1 MVLPSRMAL
10 ALSLAW
16 LGGAL
21 LMILNAAPLRADQPA
36 TDFFEQKIRPLLVE
50 RCQGCHSSV
59 TGKTSGGLA
68 LDTRRGWETGGDNGP
83 AIVPG
88 QPEESLL
95 LRAIRFDDPDLQMPP
110 AGKGTRLSAEEV
122 ADVVAW
128 IKAGAVDPR
137 VAGERLGGMSADDAR
152 RWWSW
157 QPLQPVTIPEVHDT
171 AWPQTDIDRF
181 ILARLE
187 REGLPHTGQADRRT
201 LLRRVTFNLTGL
213 PPTPAEIHDFLA
225 DEQPG
230 AFERVVD
237 RLLATEAYGER
248 WGRHWL
254 DVARYADTAGDGADY
269 PVREAYRYR
278 DWVVRAFQ
286 NDLPFHEFLRL
297 QIAGDLLAPSRPAVD
312 YADCITATGF
322 LAVGKRYG
330 YAPNPDYQHLDFADV
345 IDSVGRSLLGL
356 SLGCARCHDHKY
368 DPVSTRDYYGLYGIL
383 QSTRWS
389 FPGGEEH
396 KRPAHF
402 PPLVP
407 PDEVARRE
415 AGRAA
420 AIAQLDSE
428 LANLQ
433 ASRGKLDGQ
442 WIAGGPDLAF
452 EAQPDTRP
460 PAAPWLSAGPNAVGP
475 ESQSPFAHIH
485 PAGQRGVRVG
495 SGQPTDGIRY
505 VFPQKLKKTP
515 GGKMHLTVDFRTVAG
530 ADQPGAYRFYLGRG
544 VIESLALE
552 FSVTRNELALK
563 NGTTWEV
570 IRTIEPGVW
579 HTLQATLDPDEQTW
593 SGVVGPAGD
602 LTEFRDK
609 RLNPA
614 WDGILDTFICD
625 GIGHVAGPAP
635 ARDIDNLGL
644 LAVPFAPPGSD
655 PVPAFV
661 PPADAPEQLARL
673 EEQIK
678 KLTAE
683 RDATQAR
690 EIYPTAYGVS
700 EGTATNARLQKRGE
714 PDQPGDEVPRQFLT
728 ILGGDRLPEGTAGS
742 GRLQLADWLTRPSQP
757 LAARVF
763 VNRVWSWHFGQGL
776 VTTPSDFGSRGELP
790 SHPELL
796 EWLTARFL
804 ESGGSLKA
812 LHRLILRSA
821 VYQLASTELPEGLA
835 RDPGNRWLWRHPR
848 QPLDAEEMR
857 DAMLFVSGRLD
868 RSPAGP
874 HPFPPTH
881 TWGFTIHQP
890 FHAVYDSN
898 HRSLYLMQQRNRRHP
913 FLALFD
919 AADPNQ
925 SVAQRLPT
933 VTPTQTLYLMNSP
946 FVHEQAAAF
955 AVRMAQPG
963 VSNGER
969 ARQMIEAAHGR
980 SADEAELEVAQR
992 FVAQY
997 ATRLPAE
1004 TSPADR
1010 EIAAWQAF
1018 ARVLLTGNPF
1028 LYVD

>member
-1 MVLPSRMAL
+1 MAIL
-10 ALSLAW
+10 VVALTVGSDLR
-16 LGGAL
+16 
-21 LMILNAAPLRADQPA
+21 ITSAADPA
-36 TDFFEQKIRPLLVE
+36 ADFFEQKIRPLLVE
-50 RCQGCHSSV
+50 RCQACHSSV

-68 LDTRRGWETGGDNGP
+68 LDTRQGWVTGGDNGP

-95 LRAIRFDDPDLQMPP
+95 LKAIRYTDPDLQMPP
-110 AGKGTRLSAEEV
+110 AGKGERLTADEV
-122 ADVVAW
+122 AAVTEW
-128 IKAGAVDPR
+128 IKAGAIDPR
-137 VAGERLGGMSADDAR
+137 VAGERLGGMSADEAR
-152 RWWSW
+152 QWWSW
-157 QPLQPVTIPEVHDT
+157 QPLTSVAVPTVRET
-171 AWPQTDIDRF
+171 AWPQTDLDRF
-181 ILARLE
+181 ILAALE
-187 REGLPHTGQADRRT
+187 REGLPPAGPADRRT
-201 LLRRVTFNLTGL
+201 LIRRVTFNLTGL
-213 PPTPAEIHDFLA
+213 PPTPAEIRDFLT
-225 DEQPG
+225 DDQPG
-230 AFERVVD
+230 AFDRVID
-237 RLLATEAYGER
+237 RLLASEAYGER

-269 PVREAYRYR
+269 PVREAFRYR

-286 NDLPFHEFLRL
+286 KDLPFDEFLRL
-297 QIAGDLLAPSRPAVD
+297 QIAGDLLAPTRPAEE

-368 DPVSTRDYYGLYGIL
+368 DPVPMRDYYGLYGIL
-383 QSTRWS
+383 QSTRWA

-396 KRPAHF
+396 KRPTHF

-407 PDEVARRE
+407 PAEVTRLE
-415 AGRAA
+415 AERAT
-420 AIAQLDSE
+420 AIAGLETE
-428 LANLQ
+428 LATLQ
-433 ASRGKLDGQ
+433 ASRGMLDGK

-452 EAQPDTRP
+452 ESQPDGKP
-460 PAAPWLSAGPNAVGP
+460 PATPWLSAGPNAVGP
-475 ESQSPFAHIH
+475 DSQSPFAHIH

-515 GGKMHLTVDFRTVAG
+515 GGNFYLTVDFRTAAG

-552 FSVTRNELALK
+552 FSVTRHELALK
-563 NGTTWEV
+563 HGTAWEV
-570 IRTIEPGVW
+570 IRSIEPGVW
-579 HTLQATLDPDEQTW
+579 HTLQAVLDPDQQTW

-609 RLNPA
+609 KLNPA

-644 LAVPFAPPGSD
+644 QAVPFPPPGSD
-655 PVPAFV
+655 PVPPFV
-661 PPADAPEQLARL
+661 PPVDAAEQLARL
-673 EEQIK
+673 AEQIK
-678 KLTAE
+678 QRTAD
-683 RDATQAR
+683 RDAWQSR

-714 PDQPGDEVPRQFLT
+714 PAQPGEEIPRQYLT
-728 ILGGDRLPEGTAGS
+728 ILGGDRLAEGTTGS
-742 GRLQLADWLTRPSQP
+742 GRLELANWLTRSQRP

-763 VNRVWSWHFGQGL
+763 VNRVWGWHFGQGL
-776 VTTPSDFGSRGELP
+776 VTTASDFGSRGELP

-796 EWLTARFL
+796 EWLTGQFL
-804 ESGGSLKA
+804 QSGGSLKA

-821 VYQLASTELPEGLA
+821 VYQLSAEDLPEGLA
-835 RDPGNRWLWRHPR
+835 RDPANRWLWRHPR
-848 QPLDAEEMR
+848 QPLDAESIR
-857 DAMLFVSGRLD
+857 DAMLFVSGGLERG
-868 RSPAGP
+868 PAGP

-881 TWGFTIHQP
+881 TWAFTIHQP

-919 AADPNQ
+919 SADPNQ

-955 AVRMAQPG
+955 AARAALPG
-963 VSNGER
+963 LAPTER

-980 SADEAELEVAQR
+980 EADPAELEMTSR
-992 FVAQY
+992 FIAQY
-997 ATRLPAE
+997 ASRLPAE
-1004 TSPADR
+1004 TALADR
-1010 EIAAWQAF
+1010 ETAAWQAF
-1018 ARVLLTGNPF
+1018 ARVLLTGNAF
-1028 LYVD
+1028 LSVD

>member
-1 MVLPSRMAL
+1 MFLPLLRFPVVPSVL
-10 ALSLAW
+10 ALVVWFVPQDAP
-16 LGGAL
+16 
-21 LMILNAAPLRADQPA
+21 AADPGI
-36 TDFFEQKIRPLLVE
+36 DFFEQKIRPLLVT
-50 RCQGCHSSV
+50 RCEGCHSSV

-68 LDTRRGWETGGDNGP
+68 LDTRQGWANGGDNGP

-88 QPEESLL
+88 KPEESLL
-95 LRAIRFDDPDLQMPP
+95 LQAISYTDPDLHMPP
-110 AGKGTRLSAEEV
+110 AGKGERLTADEV
-122 ADVVAW
+122 AAVAAW

-137 VAGERLGGMSADDAR
+137 VAGERLGGMSADEAR

-157 QPLQPVTIPEVHDT
+157 QPLKPVAVPEVREST
-171 AWPQTDIDRF
+171 WPQTDLDRF
-181 ILARLE
+181 ILAAQE
-187 REGLPHTGQADRRT
+187 REGLPHAGPADRRT
-201 LLRRVTFNLTGL
+201 LIRRVTFNLTGL
-213 PPTPAEIHDFLA
+213 PPTPAEIRDFLA
-225 DEQPG
+225 DDQPG
-230 AFERVVD
+230 AFDRVID
-237 RLLATEAYGER
+237 RLLASEAYGER

-269 PVREAYRYR
+269 PVREAFRYR

-286 NDLPFHEFLRL
+286 KDLPFDEFLKL
-297 QIAGDLLAPSRPAVD
+297 QIAGDLLAPARPAEE

-368 DPVSTRDYYGLYGIL
+368 DPVSMRDYYGLYGIL
-383 QSTRWS
+383 QSTRWA

-396 KRPAHF
+396 KRPTHF

-407 PDEVARRE
+407 AAEVARLE
-415 AGRAA
+415 AERAA
-420 AIAQLDSE
+420 TVARLESE
-428 LANLQ
+428 LATLQ
-433 ASRGKLDGQ
+433 ASRGKLDGN
-442 WIAGGPDLAF
+442 WIAGGPDLAL
-452 EAQPDTRP
+452 ESQPDGKP

-485 PAGQRGVRVG
+485 TPGQRGVRVG

-515 GGKMHLTVDFRTVAG
+515 GGKFHLTVDFRTVAG

-552 FSVTRNELALK
+552 VSVTRQELALK
-563 NGTTWEV
+563 NGTDWEV
-570 IRTIEPGVW
+570 IRPIEPGVW
-579 HTLQATLDPDEQTW
+579 HTLQATLDPDQRTW

-602 LTEFRDK
+602 LTEFGNK
-609 RLNPA
+609 KLNPA

-644 LAVPFAPPGSD
+644 QAVFFPPPGSD

-661 PPADAPEQLARL
+661 PPADAPAQLARL
-673 EEQIK
+673 AEQIK
-678 KLTAE
+678 QLTAE
-683 RDATQAR
+683 RDAVQAR
-690 EIYPTAYGVS
+690 EIYPMAYGVS
-700 EGTATNARLQKRGE
+700 EGTATNAKLQKRGE
-714 PDQPGDEVPRQFLT
+714 PAQPGEEIPRQYLT
-728 ILGGDRLPEGTAGS
+728 ILGGDLLPEGTPGS
-742 GRLQLADWLTRPSQP
+742 GRLQLAEWLTRSQQP

-763 VNRVWSWHFGQGL
+763 VNRVWGWHFGQGL
-776 VTTPSDFGSRGELP
+776 VTTASDFGSRGELP

-796 EWLTARFL
+796 EWLTGQFL
-804 ESGGSLKA
+804 QSGGSLKA
-812 LHRLILRSA
+812 LQRLILRSA
-821 VYQLASTELPEGLA
+821 VYQQGSDDLPEGLA

-848 QPLDAEEMR
+848 QPLDAESIR
-857 DAMLFVSGRLD
+857 DAMLFVSGRLE
-868 RSPAGP
+868 RGPAGP
-874 HPFPPTH
+874 HPFPPTP
-881 TWGFTIHQP
+881 TWAFTIHQP

-919 AADPNQ
+919 SADPNQ

-955 AVRMAQPG
+955 AARSALPG
-963 VSNGER
+963 LSDSER
-969 ARQMIEAAHGR
+969 ARQMIEATHGR
-980 SADEAELEVAQR
+980 EPDSAELELAGQ
-992 FVAQY
+992 FIAQY

-1004 TSPADR
+1004 TTAADR
-1010 EIAAWQAF
+1010 ETAAWQAF
-1018 ARVLLTGNPF
+1018 ARVLLTGNAF
-1028 LYVD
+1028 LSVD